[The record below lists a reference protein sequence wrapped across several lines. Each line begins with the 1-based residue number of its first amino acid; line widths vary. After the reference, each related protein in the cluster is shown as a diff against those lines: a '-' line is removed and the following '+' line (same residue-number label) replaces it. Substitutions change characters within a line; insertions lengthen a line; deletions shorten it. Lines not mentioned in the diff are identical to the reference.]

1 MFQTFST
8 ISEIGTK
15 TTIFSTTSVNLA
27 IRLFQEMRNKKFDYS
42 MFYRR
47 CCCCCLN
54 SGGIEDPK
62 RVPSLVGRFN
72 HPLKCVCVCVY
83 VSFYVSV
90 LYDNGVVSNSVYLF
104 EV

>member
-1 MFQTFST
+1 MCYKKCSVTCFTKRTSAVQVRAVPNFVL
-8 ISEIGTK
+8 EI
-15 TTIFSTTSVNLA
+15 FALC
-27 IRLFQEMRNKKFDYS
+27 
-42 MFYRR
+42 